1 MCEYASSMKN
11 VLVLFLMLY
20 TFAVNAQEEMW
31 DDDSLNAQKV
41 YTNMEE
47 ALKHPDSVFRLDLS
61 KKKLKEFPVEVLQLK
76 ELREL
81 NLGRNSI
88 EQIPDL
94 IYQLANLQRLYLN
107 NNKLKELPPRIGTL
121 KNLQL
126 LQLDRNLIES
136 LPPEIGLLNN
146 LEVLSL
152 WDNELGDIP
161 DEIKNL
167 GSLKKFELRGILF
180 NDDEQKRI
188 HDLLPYTTIYFSPSC
203 NCKH

>member
-1 MCEYASSMKN
+1 MKN
-11 VLVLFLMLY
+11 LLYLLLMCCPLL
-20 TFAVNAQEEMW
+20 AVAQQDSW
-31 DDDSLNAQKV
+31 DDDTLDAQKV
-41 YTNMEE
+41 YKSMQE
-47 ALKHPDSVFRLDLS
+47 ALQHPDSVFRLDLS
-61 KKKLKEFPVEVLQLK
+61 RKKLKEFPVEVFQLK

-81 NLGRNSI
+81 NLGRNDI

-94 IYQLANLQRLYLN
+94 IYQLPNLQRLYLN
-107 NNKLKELPPRIGTL
+107 NNRLKALPQRIGTL
-121 KNLQL
+121 KNLEL

-167 GSLKKFELRGILF
+167 SSLKKFELRGILF